1 MSLLHQIALTQ
12 ISGVGDITARN
23 LISYCGSAEAVFN
36 TKTKNLLKIPGVG
49 IKTVESL
56 QDGEALR
63 RAEKELKF
71 IERYDIEAYFY
82 TDPQYPKRLKN
93 CVDAPILIFFKG
105 NCDLNKQ
112 RIINIVGSRK
122 ATDYGK
128 EFTRHF
134 IEEIQQYNPVI
145 VSGLAYGIDVTA
157 HKEALKSGLATI
169 GVLAHGLDKIYP
181 AIHRGIAQKMLE
193 NGGLLSEFLSESNA
207 DRENF
212 PKRNRIV
219 AGIADATI
227 VVEAGKSG
235 GALITA
241 DIANSYNRDVFAVPG
256 RVNDEFSVGCNNL
269 IRDNKAQ
276 MITSANDF
284 VSFMLWEDKVLLK
297 NKSFSLFPDLNEQ
310 ERVIFDVISSEKTI
324 CIDDLMAKCNFSSSL
339 MSKILLQLEFNG
351 MIKQLPGKFYV
362 LT

>member
-12 ISGVGDITARN
+12 ISGVGDIIARN
-23 LISYCGSAEAVFN
+23 LVSYCGSAEAVFN
-36 TKTKNLLKIPGVG
+36 TKIRNLLKIPGVG
-49 IKTVESL
+49 AKTVESIKE
-56 QDGEALR
+56 GEALK

-71 IERYDIEAYFY
+71 IERYNIETYFY

-93 CVDAPILIFFKG
+93 CVDAPILIYFKG

-134 IEEIQQYNPVI
+134 IEDIQQYNPVI
-145 VSGLAYGIDVTA
+145 VSGLAYGIDITA
-157 HKEALKSGLATI
+157 HKEALRNGLPTI

-181 AIHRGIAQKMLE
+181 GTHRGIAEKMLE
-193 NGGLLSEFLSESNA
+193 NGGLLSEFPSETNA

-227 VVEAGKSG
+227 VVEAGQSG

-241 DIANSYNRDVFAVPG
+241 DLANSYNKDVFAVPG
-256 RVNDEFSVGCNNL
+256 RINDEYSVGCNNL

-276 MITSANDF
+276 IITSAKDF
-284 VSFMLWEDKVLLK
+284 LSFMAWEEKTLIK
-297 NKSFSLFPDLNEQ
+297 SKSFSLFPDLNEQ
-310 ERVIFDVISSEKTI
+310 EKFIFDIISSEKSI
-324 CIDDLMAKCNFSSSL
+324 NIDDLMLKCNFSSSV
-339 MSKILLQLEFNG
+339 MSKILLQLEFCG
-351 MIKQLPGKFYV
+351 LVKQLPGKFYIIC
-362 LT
+362 